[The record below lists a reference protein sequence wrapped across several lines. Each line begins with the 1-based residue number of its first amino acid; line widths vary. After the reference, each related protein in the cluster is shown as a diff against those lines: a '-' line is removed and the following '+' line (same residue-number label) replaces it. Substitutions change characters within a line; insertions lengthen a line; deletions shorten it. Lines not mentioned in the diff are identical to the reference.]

1 MKYFKKNKN
10 ILIFT
15 GIILI
20 IMFFTYLFVKKN
32 IENFIST
39 PSPNNFISTPSPNIC
54 KSEQVKFRDGTCS
67 CPFNQGIKDGICKKC
82 PHNEGILEDN
92 TCGTCPP
99 EKGILRTDGRCNNCL
114 SDEGILDNGTCGK
127 CPTGKGI
134 LLSEQEYGKCGKCPV
149 NQGILDDGT
158 CGKCPENQGIFED
171 GICGIFPGAHA
182 IIDSKTGL
190 WKCIDKNMIMVTDE
204 KMRKIKDSNKQFSCV
219 CNKGYKFSIS
229 RNKDNKINVQC
240 DQKKK

>member
-54 KSEQVKFRDGTCS
+54 KPGQVKFRDGTCS

-82 PHNEGILEDN
+82 RQNEGILEDN
-92 TCGTCPP
+92 TCGKCPP
-99 EKGILRTDGRCNNCL
+99 KKGILRNDGRCNYCL
-114 SDEGILDNGTCGK
+114 SDEGILDDGTCGKCLDGLGILEDGTCGK
-127 CPTGKGI
+127 CPDG
-134 LLSEQEYGKCGKCPV
+134 E
-149 NQGILDDGT
+149 GILDDGT
-158 CGKCPENQGIFED
+158 CGKCPDNQGIFED
-171 GICGIFPGAHA
+171 GICGIFPEAYA
-182 IIDSKTGL
+182 IIDGKTGL
-190 WKCIDKNMIMVTDE
+190 WKCMYENMSMV
-204 KMRKIKDSNKQFSCV
+204 KDSNKQFSCV
-219 CNKGYKFSIS
+219 CNEGYKFSIS
-229 RNKDNKINVQC
+229 RNKDNKINVLC
-240 DQKKK
+240 DQKK